1 MRGARPIALG
11 LAAALF
17 CAGAAA
23 QYLDRNSASV
33 DASPDDVPTVASI
46 SLNGST
52 GSVWFC
58 PLVASTEDNTQASL
72 RISRPAGPA
81 PAGPAP
87 AEPAWL
93 RVTLYG
99 PAGEIVATPMQ
110 LAAGTVT
117 VSATELLKSA
127 DAATLPSLAATV
139 ESDDPAIVVESSL
152 GDRSSGFMS
161 CSTGVSSQWFVP
173 VGSTAL
179 QNNTELAL
187 FNPFPGTALVDL
199 QFWSER
205 GAARPTALQGVAVP
219 GNGLRIIELGDF
231 VRRRQHLATEVSV
244 RTGRVIAATNHRV
257 GGTSELS
264 VAVPS
269 VATQWFVPA
278 AKWSEKRPEAF
289 TFLNPNDTDST
300 VELSATLAPDDV
312 EPFEVLVPAN
322 SSVVFDPSAEGRIPA
337 DSPYALV
344 AQVSSGPAV
353 ALSRTVSPTD
363 RQAGRFSQAASPVS
377 AQSWLAAVGD
387 AESVT
392 VFNPYDVAAN
402 ISVILGDTEQKEFT
416 LAPGAFR
423 TLPVTEAQQ
432 SMGSMSVVSEG
443 APVVVST
450 HHTGGADVAGV
461 HLIDR

>member
-1 MRGARPIALG
+1 MRGARPIVLG

-17 CAGAAA
+17 CAGASV
-23 QYLDRNSASV
+23 QYLERDASSV

-58 PLVASTEDNTQASL
+58 PLVASTEDNAQASL
-72 RISRPAGPA
+72 RISRPAGP
-81 PAGPAP
+81 PQT
-87 AEPAWL
+87 EPARL

-99 PAGEIVATPMQ
+99 PAGQIVATPIQ
-110 LAAGTVT
+110 LAAGTIA

-127 DAATLPSLAATV
+127 NAATLPSLAATV

-152 GDRSSGFMS
+152 GDRSSGYMS
-161 CSTGVSSQWFVP
+161 CTTGVSSRWFVP

-179 QNNTELAL
+179 QNDTELAL

-257 GGTSELS
+257 RGRSELS

-269 VATQWFVPA
+269 LATQWFVPA
-278 AKWSEKRPEAF
+278 AQWSEKRPEAF

-300 VELSATLAPDDV
+300 VELSATLSPNDV

-322 SSVVFDPSAEGRIPA
+322 SSVVFDPSTEGRIPA

-363 RQAGRFSQAASPVS
+363 GKSLRFSQTASPVT

-392 VFNPYDVAAN
+392 VFNPYDV
-402 ISVILGDTEQKEFT
+402 SVKVSSTLGDVEQKDFT

-423 TLPVTEAQQ
+423 SLPITEAQRN
-432 SMGSMSVVSEG
+432 MGSMSVVSDG
-443 APVVVST
+443 AAVVVST
-450 HHTGGADVAGV
+450 HHAGGADVVGIQ
-461 HLIDR
+461 LIDR